1 MKLSPLACALCL
13 AGSALWG
20 ALKPTPEDARKF
32 IDDVEQKLLVL
43 GVDSG
48 RADWVRS
55 TYITDDT
62 ELLAALPDERA
73 IKATVQYAKESTTFD
88 GLKLDPV
95 TARNKLL
102 KLSLTSL
109 PISCSFSFIARCGR
123 RPAAPRPSTAV
134 LSTATRP
141 RERG

>member
-20 ALKPTPEDARKF
+20 AAPNPTPEDACKF

-55 TYITDDT
+55 TDITYDT
-62 ELLAALPDERA
+62 ELLATLLDERA
-73 IKATVQYAKESTTFD
+73 IKATVQYAKESTKFERHQ
-88 GLKLDPV
+88 
-95 TARNKLL
+95 ARSGDCAQNQAAEA
-102 KLSLTSL
+102 LSYFL
-109 PISCSFSFIARCGR
+109 PDILQF
-123 RPAAPRPSTAV
+123 
-134 LSTATRP
+134 
-141 RERG
+141 